1 MNELLETVI
10 EGGVLTRD
18 EAYGAMRVLLDP
30 ATKPEQVGAFLA
42 TLRLRGETVDE
53 VVGFVSALK
62 EQIAPTRAR
71 PDAIDVCGTGGDGL
85 GTFNVSTTVAFVVA
99 AAGQPLAKHGNRS
112 VSSKCGSFDVLDAL
126 GVKFATE
133 PRDVESQLETFGLG
147 FYFAPA
153 FHPALKTLR
162 EVRRNLGVY
171 TVFNLLGPLLNPAQA
186 KKQLIGVYRSS
197 AVPLVAEVLLA
208 LGVESAWVV
217 RGDDG
222 LDEISVGGPTSIA
235 RVSVRGVE
243 RATITPEDVGIE
255 RASLEEL
262 TGGDAKENARILVDI
277 LSGEMGARRE
287 VVALNAGAALT
298 IAGKATS
305 LQEGMLLARET
316 IDSGRAK
323 ALLQRMQTAS

>member
-10 EGGVLTRD
+10 EGGILTRD
-18 EAYGAMRVLLDP
+18 EAYQAMHALLAPDV
-30 ATKPEQVGAFLA
+30 KPEQIGAFLA

-62 EQIAPTRAR
+62 EQIAPTKPR

-126 GVKFATE
+126 NVKFASDPKE
-133 PRDVESQLETFGLG
+133 VEEQLDKFGLG

-153 FHPALKTLR
+153 FHPALKTVR
-162 EVRRNLGVY
+162 DVRRNLGVY

-222 LDEISVGGPTSIA
+222 LDEISVGAPTSVA
-235 RVSVRGVE
+235 RVSGRGVE
-243 RATITPEDVGIE
+243 RATITPEALGLQ

-262 TGGDAKENARILVDI
+262 AGGDAKDNARILVEI
-277 LSGEMGARRE
+277 LEGAQGARRD
-287 VVALNAGAALT
+287 VVTLNAGAALT

-305 LQEGMLLARET
+305 LQEGMSLARET
-316 IDSGRAK
+316 IDSGK
-323 ALLQRMQTAS
+323 AHELLKRMQS

>member
-1 MNELLETVI
+1 MHVLLETVI

-18 EAYGAMRVLLDP
+18 EAHDAMHALLDP
-30 ATKPEQVGAFLA
+30 SVKAEQVGAFLA

-62 EQIAPTRAR
+62 EQVAPTRAHH
-71 PDAIDVCGTGGDGL
+71 DAIDVCGTGGDGL

-99 AAGQPLAKHGNRS
+99 AAGQRLAKHGNRS

-126 GVKFATE
+126 GVKFANDPKE
-133 PRDVESQLETFGLG
+133 VEAQLDQFGLG

-197 AVPLVAEVLLA
+197 AVPLVAEVLHA
-208 LGVESAWVV
+208 MGVESAWVV

-222 LDEISVGGPTSIA
+222 LDEISVGAPTSVA
-235 RVSVRGVE
+235 RVSGRGVE
-243 RATITPEDVGIE
+243 RATITPEDLGLN
-255 RASLEEL
+255 RASLDDL
-262 TGGDAKENARILVDI
+262 AGGDAADNARILVSI
-277 LSGEMGARRE
+277 LEGEGGARRD

-305 LQEGMLLARET
+305 LHEGMALARDT
-316 IDSGRAK
+316 IDSGK
-323 ALLQRMQTAS
+323 ARDLLKRMQA

>member
-1 MNELLETVI
+1 MNALLETVI
-10 EGGVLTRD
+10 EGGVLSRD
-18 EAYGAMRVLLDP
+18 QAYQAMHVLLAPD
-30 ATKPEQVGAFLA
+30 TKAEQIGAFLA

-53 VVGFVSALK
+53 VVGFVSALQ
-62 EQIAPTRAR
+62 EQVVRTRAR

-126 GVKFATE
+126 GVKFATQAD
-133 PRDVESQLETFGLG
+133 DVDAQLDAFGLG

-153 FHPALKTLR
+153 FHPALMTLR
-162 EVRRNLGVY
+162 DVRRNLGVY

-235 RVSVRGVE
+235 RVSVRGIE
-243 RATITPEDVGIE
+243 RATVTPEAVGIP
-255 RASLEEL
+255 RAHLDEL
-262 TGGDAKENARILVDI
+262 AGGDTNANARILVGI
-277 LSGEMGARRE
+277 LDGETGARRD
-287 VVALNAGAALT
+287 VVTLNAGAALT

-305 LQEGMLLARET
+305 LQEGMNIAREA
-316 IDSGRAK
+316 IDSGRARD
-323 ALLQRMQTAS
+323 LLKRMQA